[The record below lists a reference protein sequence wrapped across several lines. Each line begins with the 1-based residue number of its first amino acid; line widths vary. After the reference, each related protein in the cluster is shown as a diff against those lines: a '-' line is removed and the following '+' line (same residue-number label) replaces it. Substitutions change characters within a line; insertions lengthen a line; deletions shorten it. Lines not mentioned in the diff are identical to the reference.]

1 MKRVWNTLGI
11 VILGTLVAVG
21 TPLSAQDAVKD
32 AAVKTGDAV
41 ADGAKTAARKTKDG
55 LSKTGEVM
63 TDGWITSR
71 VSARF
76 VNENLLKDSDINVDT
91 EQHVV
96 TLSGTVVTAA
106 GRRKA
111 ASVAKGT
118 EGVRRVVNHLSIGAK
133 KS

>member
-1 MKRVWNTLGI
+1 MKRVWNTLG
-11 VILGTLVAVG
+11 VVTLGTLVAFA
-21 TPLSAQDAVKD
+21 TPLSAQDTVKD

-41 ADGAKTAARKTKDG
+41 AAGAKTAVRKTKDG

-76 VNENLLKDSDINVDT
+76 VNEDLLKDSDINVDT

-96 TLSGTVVTAA
+96 TLKGTVVTAA

-111 ASVAKGT
+111 TSVAKDT